1 MSHLKLEALARLVDE
16 APKTAEAEHLERCAA
31 CRGRYEELMEQTAAL
46 AGLPAI
52 QPPDGAWESLKDRLE
67 AEGLLQP
74 AEPKDSADN
83 GAGARRNAY
92 DRSWKWP
99 SFARV
104 AAAAALFVLGGLTG
118 YAVAG
123 PGGGMAAGGEI
134 SAAEGDEQLA
144 ATTEERE
151 GQPDSG
157 EWDLGSLDGTPG
169 STHALPEATSALR
182 EAEAVYFAA
191 MKNYTVASGSTDS
204 PDPLTRLAAL
214 QSIVLTTRAAL
225 DDAPADPVIN
235 GYHLTAL
242 AQRDGILESFA
253 MSDEEEV
260 WF

>member
-16 APKTAEAEHLERCAA
+16 APDTAEAEHLERCAA

-52 QPPDGAWESLKDRLE
+52 QPPDRAWESLKDRLE
-67 AEGLLQP
+67 ADGLLR
-74 AEPKDSADN
+74 SAKANDLADI
-83 GAGARRNAY
+83 GAGGRRHA
-92 DRSWKWP
+92 DDGTWRWP

-104 AAAAALFVLGGLTG
+104 AAAAAFFVLGGLTG

-123 PGGGMAAGGEI
+123 PGGGIAAGGEI
-134 SAAEGDEQLA
+134 SAAGGGEQLA
-144 ATTEERE
+144 ASTEERG

-157 EWDLGSLDGTPG
+157 ERDPGSLEGTPG
-169 STHALPEATSALR
+169 SKALPEAANALR

-191 MKNYTVASGSTDS
+191 MKNYTVASGSIDS